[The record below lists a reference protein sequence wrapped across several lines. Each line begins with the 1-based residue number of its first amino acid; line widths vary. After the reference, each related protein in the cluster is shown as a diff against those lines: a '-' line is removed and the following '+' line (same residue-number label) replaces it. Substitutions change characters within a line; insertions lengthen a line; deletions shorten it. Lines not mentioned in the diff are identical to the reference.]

1 MPVNEGSSKQR
12 VDASRFPTVR
22 VTMPPKVLLLD
33 DDWSQRESLEE
44 TVADFE
50 PDLVLVDIL
59 RSSFDGVEVVRRVKA
74 SGSTARVIIITR
86 ECSLET
92 LKAVFPTGEVEYL
105 IAPFPQQALAVAA
118 NRALTRGDLAR
129 RDQGPE

>member
-1 MPVNEGSSKQR
+1 
-12 VDASRFPTVR
+12 VR
-22 VTMPPKVLLLD
+22 VTVPPRVLLLD
-33 DDWSQRESLEE
+33 DYWSQRESLEE

-59 RSSFDGVEVVRRVKA
+59 RSTFDGVEVVRRVKA
-74 SGSTARVIIITR
+74 TGSTAGVIIITR

-105 IAPFPQQALAVAA
+105 IAPFPQPALAVAA
-118 NRALTRGDLAR
+118 NQALSR
-129 RDQGPE
+129 RDIARQDQGAG